1 MEFSNDHAEICESLY
16 NLQITFLKINME
28 ISNLITTL
36 VKYILNSTTV
46 IISIFSFLI
55 MLFVFTIGI
64 QELVEN
70 IKNSNKEGK
79 ARMLN
84 NFFVFL
90 YFIGLCLLV
99 GYTEV
104 EDKYFENSLYFFG
117 TIFFSYALIKAIE
130 KQSVYIKDHTRYI
143 NIKFFILAPVTSLII
158 SSAIIGS
165 LDLSFNYFVILAFF
179 NLIITYFF
187 CIGNTDKDVV

>member
-1 MEFSNDHAEICESLY
+1 
-16 NLQITFLKINME
+16 ME